1 MRTLSMTTISLAVI
15 LSGGLT
21 AGSRALANG
30 GPFLVKYP
38 DGDPA
43 ARGIPARLDPSLKP
57 TREERLR
64 VVKEDLTIRFTV
76 DPMYAQRVA
85 ATPAAPAPTPRVVS
99 PAEAPAA
106 PAKSA
111 PPAKAA
117 GPSESPGTPRPAVR
131 TIGDSGPAPPP
142 LAVVSAA
149 YTIENPTDQ
158 PVEVDFGFPIL
169 RGIYMSPHSMMPA
182 PDVRVTLDKNY
193 IHPEII
199 SNSQIYGLIRQQARD
214 VIEKAIASDADLARL
229 VATVRAT
236 GMVRQRAQEAI
247 RLAIGNDTAL
257 SDAVIKDRQLSLL
270 AVPPGERENAELDA
284 ARAALSDHLTRV
296 LKWRA
301 PDVALMVEF
310 ASIDFRTQA
319 SHPRDRSNFF
329 WSSSQELVTANLGP
343 LSAIGEQ
350 KATQFFARL
359 AACFDP
365 KVATA
370 YEDIFSAWGGDVRER
385 SLDLRTGEVRPRE
398 IIVTTEALETVR
410 PYRHDTAASDPTIY
424 ARVDYLDPKANLN
437 PRDKASCQTVLK
449 NLPVVFTFSPMNL
462 VCYRA
467 TFPANSTHTLTVSY
481 KQFMYADT
489 REPASHQLAYVVHPA
504 SMWKDF
510 GPINLEIAVPEG
522 VPIRS
527 SVACRQ
533 SGTQDREKAPENR
546 DAPPYPDS
554 SQPKTRCDIY
564 QAVVQDKTGELFIA
578 IDSDAWSKATD
589 EKTSKQDANRQAS
602 R

>member
-1 MRTLSMTTISLAVI
+1 MKTLNITIAALAVT
-15 LSGGLT
+15 LFGGFL
-21 AGSRALANG
+21 AGSHVLANG
-30 GPFLVKYP
+30 GPFLIKYP
-38 DGDPA
+38 NGDPA
-43 ARGIPARLDPSLKP
+43 ARGVPARLDPSLKP

-76 DPMYAQRVA
+76 DPMYAERA
-85 ATPAAPAPTPRVVS
+85 AAAPAAPAPTRKVVS
-99 PAEAPAA
+99 PSEAPVT

-111 PPAKAA
+111 PPAKGA

-131 TIGDSGPAPPP
+131 TVDDSNPAPPP
-142 LAVVSAA
+142 LAVVTAA
-149 YTIENPTDQ
+149 YTIENPTDKAI
-158 PVEVDFGFPIL
+158 EVDFGFPIL
-169 RGIYMSPHSMMPA
+169 RGIYMSPYSMMPA

-214 VIEKAIASDADLARL
+214 VIEKAVASDAELARL

-236 GMVRQRAQEAI
+236 GMVRQRAHEAI
-247 RLAIGNDTAL
+247 RQAVGNDVAL
-257 SDAVIKDRQLSLL
+257 SEAAIKDRQLLLL
-270 AVPPGERENAELDA
+270 AVPPGERESAELDA
-284 ARAALSDHLTRV
+284 ARTALSGHLTRM
-296 LKWRA
+296 LKWQA

-310 ASIDFRTQA
+310 ASIDFRTPA

-398 IIVTTEALETVR
+398 IIVTTEALETIR

-424 ARVDYLDPKANLN
+424 ARVDYLDPKANLTA
-437 PRDKASCQTVLK
+437 RDKASCETVLK
-449 NLPVVFTFSPMNL
+449 NLPVVFTFAPMNL
-462 VCYRA
+462 VYYRA
-467 TFPANSTHTLTVSY
+467 MFPANSTHTLTVSY
-481 KQFMYADT
+481 KQFSYADT

-527 SVACRQ
+527 SVACQ
-533 SGTQDREKAPENR
+533 PTGVEDRE
-546 DAPPYPDS
+546 PPADLPTRE
-554 SQPKTRCDIY
+554 PKQKSRLAIHRAT
-564 QAVVQDKTGELFIA
+564 VNEKTGELFIA
-578 IDSDAWSKATD
+578 IDSSAWSKVTD
-589 EKTSKQDANRQAS
+589 EKASKQDANRQAS